1 MGNAC
6 QKFFSQIPRPLT
18 IWQKPFTRL
27 NTHMRGALQAIL
39 VAVFV
44 LIWLA
49 LMTGCISKLGTK
61 PAKQQ
66 QSHTTVTQSVPVDQ
80 IDLNQDGQIDQ
91 QEIQQADLVDHDT
104 PGVLQTFLA
113 IGTLV
118 IVVSGICAW
127 AAARQVKPVS
137 PSSEDQNLDIT
148 TRPRASSDVVP
159 PSELIVEDVDDEMWC
174 HAEQDFLGDHPDSHG
189 GSRVQR

>member
-1 MGNAC
+1 
-6 QKFFSQIPRPLT
+6 
-18 IWQKPFTRL
+18 
-27 NTHMRGALQAIL
+27 MRGAIQAIL
-39 VAVFV
+39 VATIV

-49 LMTGCISKLGTK
+49 FMTGCISKLGIR

-66 QSHTTVTQSVPVDQ
+66 QSQTTVTQSIPVNQ

-91 QEIQQADLVDHDT
+91 QEIQQADLADHDT

-113 IGTLV
+113 IGILV
-118 IVVSGICAW
+118 ITVSGICAW
-127 AAARQVKPVS
+127 VAARQVKPES

-148 TRPRASSDVVP
+148 PDPRASSDVVP

-174 HAEQDFLGDHPDSHG
+174 HAEQDFLGTHPDSRG
-189 GSRVQR
+189 GKRVQR

>member
-18 IWQKPFTRL
+18 IWQKPCARL
-27 NTHMRGALQAIL
+27 NIHMRGMTQALL
-39 VAVFV
+39 VAVIV
-44 LIWLA
+44 LLWIG
-49 LMTGCISKLGTK
+49 LMSGCASQMG

-66 QSHTTVTQSVPVDQ
+66 KSQTTVTQSIPVNQ

-113 IGTLV
+113 IGSLV

-127 AAARQVKPVS
+127 VAARQVKPES
-137 PSSEDQNLDIT
+137 PSSEDQNINIT
-148 TRPRASSDVVP
+148 PGPRASSDVVP

-174 HAEQDFLGDHPDSHG
+174 HAEQDFLGSHPDSRG